1 MSVTRDGCVGDETA
15 AGGAEQGGPGGPP
28 GVTLAQLLELDWVPS
43 FGCTE
48 PAAVGYAAAL
58 ARARLG
64 RAPQRCAVAVDAR
77 MYKNGFAVGVPN
89 SGGQVGLR
97 WAAALGLAIGDPGRR
112 LEIFRE
118 VSAAQLAEAAELVAR
133 GGVELEVE
141 YTYDHLWL
149 ELTVWADGHSA
160 RVLVEHEH
168 TAVAR
173 VEVDGVAQ
181 ALPAAQSSRAGPGAV
196 AQLRRELAA
205 LAPDELV
212 ALAGAPGDAERAALK
227 EGLRHN
233 RAIANLGLSLLP
245 GPFLA
250 ATAGDLQSRVGRLA
264 AAGVYARMAGQ
275 PRTVFA
281 VGGSGNKGI
290 TASVPLYE
298 WALDTGRPEQLAL
311 EAVALSLAFT
321 SGITSRLGSLSAICG
336 CSNAAG
342 VGVACGLVHLQ
353 GGTPAQMH
361 LAVNNMVG
369 CIAGMICDGAKLGC
383 ALKTFASIDTAFRSA
398 TLALAGVGIPAV
410 EGIVGA
416 SAQASLSN
424 LGRLS
429 RRGMIGTDGEILRIL
444 ADKA

>member
-1 MSVTRDGCVGDETA
+1 MS
-15 AGGAEQGGPGGPP
+15 GPGRTCTPP
-28 GVTLAQLLELDWVPS
+28 RVSLGRLLQQDWVPS

-58 ARARLG
+58 ARDRLG
-64 RAPQRCAVAVDAR
+64 EMPQGCRLAVDAR
-77 MYKNGFAVGVPN
+77 MFKNGFAVGVPN

-97 WAAALGLAIGDPGRR
+97 WAAALGLAIGEPGRR
-112 LEIFRE
+112 LEVFGD
-118 VSAAQLAEAAELVAR
+118 VSPEQLEAAAELMRAERVA
-133 GGVELEVE
+133 LEVE

-149 ELTVWADGHSA
+149 ELEVWTESRRA

-168 TAVAR
+168 TAVVR
-173 VEVDGVAQ
+173 VEVDGVVQ
-181 ALPAAQSSRAGPGAV
+181 PLPCGPAGRRGSGQLAE
-196 AQLRRELAA
+196 LRRELAA
-205 LAPDELV
+205 LSLSAAVELV
-212 ALAGAPGDAERAALK
+212 RCPAAEEQAALL
-227 EGLRHN
+227 EGLRRN
-233 RAIANLGLSLLP
+233 VAIAELGLSLLP

-275 PRTVFA
+275 PHTVYA
-281 VGGSGNKGI
+281 IGGSGNKGI
-290 TASVPLYE
+290 TASVPLYQ
-298 WALDTGRPEQLAL
+298 WARDTGRSQELAL
-311 EAVALSLAFT
+311 EAVSLSLTLT

-342 VGVACGLVHLQ
+342 IGVACGLVHLQ
-353 GGTPAQMH
+353 GGGPEQMH

-383 ALKTFASIDTAFRSA
+383 ALKTFAAIDTAFRSA

-410 EGIVGA
+410 EGIVGD
-416 SAQASLSN
+416 SAEASLRN

-444 ADKA
+444 AEKT